1 MSKGKKVM
9 RIAKFADRWRTADG
23 RRQTVDGG
31 GSAEK
36 KISSKIIFFID
47 KKF

>member
-1 MSKGKKVM
+1 LQNLLTDGGRQM
-9 RIAKFADRWRTADG
+9 ADG